1 MKGLANVTVVTKH
14 PCCFLVH
21 NTSSPLFYTSLVLE
35 MDLLKFLEM
44 GPFIPINL
52 VVAYKQ
58 DDKNKLSHGFGF
70 KS

>member
-1 MKGLANVTVVTKH
+1 MASLVREQRREDKQMKGLANVTVVTKH

-52 VVAYKQ
+52 VVAYK
-58 DDKNKLSHGFGF
+58 
-70 KS
+70 